1 MIVNLLKAA
10 AQAHFAAPRQAA
22 RTMAARSERQYTQGE
37 RQYTQGKAVRTQGA
51 CIERLIN
58 DDFDDRMGL
67 LYALTGDRQRPVSAR
82 QARLSTLQH
91 Q

>member
-1 MIVNLLKAA
+1 MTHNLLKAA

-22 RTMAARSERQYTQGE
+22 RTMAARSERQYTQG
-37 RQYTQGKAVRTQGA
+37 KAVRIQNA